1 MSKCVNRLAVV
12 VLIGTFPLY
21 NVIIIHIRQFR
32 FFRIPRHWQT
42 SCRAFLTK
50 QYICKCVANL
60 HASGCTDQNSR
71 NILRCPVQGKWHT
84 AYQHQHN
91 IWIDIRDLFE
101 KAALNKPR
109 YHFFSPDCSGLAWQ
123 NHHSAAPMITGA
135 SVFYYRNPNG
145 FFRKAARGCIRSG
158 KVSTLFHQ
166 PRALFGGFSG
176 LLVPVSAFVTSI
188 ILIPRAFVNA
198 PFEKIT
204 LRVTAASQAA
214 QALPARRSW

>member
-1 MSKCVNRLAVV
+1 MLNHVQMRKPACRCSTV
-12 VLIGTFPLY
+12 GTFPLY

-101 KAALNKPR
+101 KAALICGELRSLRSTSSFPLIIGFAPR
-109 YHFFSPDCSGLAWQ
+109 TNTTL
-123 NHHSAAPMITGA
+123 
-135 SVFYYRNPNG
+135 PNMPQA
-145 FFRKAARGCIRSG
+145 FWLPEAHC
-158 KVSTLFHQ
+158 
-166 PRALFGGFSG
+166 
-176 LLVPVSAFVTSI
+176 VPVRSRSAV
-188 ILIPRAFVNA
+188 
-198 PFEKIT
+198 
-204 LRVTAASQAA
+204 
-214 QALPARRSW
+214 RRSAPHYADPLYRLRRCGHLALDPLSLLRPNAQVHQSKVPLHSMH